1 MMKVILVLVPILVLN
16 LATFGQNAYQK
27 AAVESDGLP
36 EIISKLHPEQDSR
49 LTELVK
55 WQIENNRKKSGIDGW
70 RVEIFSSSSD
80 AYEKAKKVKQEFLS
94 SFPELEV
101 HIRFI
106 APDFKVRVGD
116 FRTRNEALKLR
127 KQIQDRY
134 PESFEVKD
142 IIKFPELISGES
154 EKNRNERIN

>member
-1 MMKVILVLVPILVLN
+1 MMKVILVLVPILVLS

-27 AAVESDGLP
+27 AAMESDGLP

-49 LTELVK
+49 LTELVR

-70 RVEIFSSSSD
+70 RVEIFSGD
-80 AYEKAKKVKQEFLS
+80 GLEKSRKVKQDFLS
-94 SFPELEV
+94 LYPDMDVDIKF
-101 HIRFI
+101 F
-106 APDFKVRVGD
+106 APDFKVRVGG

-127 KQIQDRY
+127 KIIQDRY

-154 EKNRNERIN
+154 EKNPNERTN